1 MFRGG
6 EILRPFLSQRRPGPQ
21 AGLPADLSGDPDRAE
36 RTEYASSEV
45 WKDRT
50 YGKGTENDRKT
61 CIKAGPCGLGRRAL
75 YLNTFFLDRRL
86 YACYEDIERIYK
98 RIAMSAG
105 GFSGRGVF
113 AAVPY
118 LVVELKDKRSRQ
130 CSFRS
135 EEDVDTLM
143 RWIGERSMFQSVIPF
158 YGFCV
163 DILIQSPVDAF
174 GVVSTSCCCEVASVM
189 SDSM

>member
-1 MFRGG
+1 M
-6 EILRPFLSQRRPGPQ
+6 LPQ
-21 AGLPADLSGDPDRAE
+21 KFGK
-36 RTEYASSEV
+36 TEL
-45 WKDRT
+45 
-50 YGKGTENDRKT
+50 TEKELKNDRKT

-105 GFSGRGVF
+105 GFSGRGLF

-130 CSFRS
+130 CNFRS
-135 EEDVDTLM
+135 EEDVDSLM
-143 RWIGERSMFQSVIPF
+143 RWIGENHPEIHLYTKEGQERME
-158 YGFCV
+158 
-163 DILIQSPVDAF
+163 ARAR
-174 GVVSTSCCCEVASVM
+174 EE
-189 SDSM
+189 

>member
-1 MFRGG
+1 M
-6 EILRPFLSQRRPGPQ
+6 LPQRFGK
-21 AGLPADLSGDPDRAE
+21 
-36 RTEYASSEV
+36 TEL
-45 WKDRT
+45 
-50 YGKGTENDRKT
+50 TEKELKNDRKT

-130 CSFRS
+130 C
-135 EEDVDTLM
+135 T
-143 RWIGERSMFQSVIPF
+143 
-158 YGFCV
+158 
-163 DILIQSPVDAF
+163 
-174 GVVSTSCCCEVASVM
+174 
-189 SDSM
+189 

>member
-1 MFRGG
+1 M
-6 EILRPFLSQRRPGPQ
+6 LPQ
-21 AGLPADLSGDPDRAE
+21 KFGK
-36 RTEYASSEV
+36 TEL
-45 WKDRT
+45 
-50 YGKGTENDRKT
+50 TEKELKNDRKI

-135 EEDVDTLM
+135 EEDMDTLM
-143 RWIGERSMFQSVIPF
+143 RWIGEIIRRSI
-158 YGFCV
+158 C
-163 DILIQSPVDAF
+163 IQKRGRKGWRPGPGRKKKGRKRSF
-174 GVVSTSCCCEVASVM
+174 LLLQM
-189 SDSM
+189 QR